1 MVTTRAPLGV
11 VGFLSYHVCLT
22 TRISLGF
29 VCGISMV
36 SSVFLFYFMC
46 VYVYMCIYICM
57 FFFFFLI
64 NLFNFTFIDFSLV
77 ILFTVGFGL
86 MGKKKK
92 REKEQ
97 SCLMVSL
104 CSVL

>member
-1 MVTTRAPLGV
+1 VVTTRAPHGV

-36 SSVFLFYFMC
+36 SSVFFCFFSC
-46 VYVYMCIYICM
+46 VYMCICVYIYVC
-57 FFFFFLI
+57 FFYFLIFFLI
-64 NLFNFTFIDFSLV
+64 NLFNFTFMISLWV

-86 MGKKKK
+86 MGKKKE
-92 REKEQ
+92 RERKN
-97 SCLMVSL
+97 SHAL
-104 CSVL
+104 